1 MFDKSFFQVSRMHAW
16 LFVIALL
23 VPTMGSLHAAG
34 FYLTQIG
41 TPLSIGT
48 VGVVNSV
55 NSWGADSAWAQPAGM
70 VNLQEDTVNA
80 AGLSVLGGKM
90 EFDSSIAQ
98 AGGSDGGNASEAAI
112 IPSFFTVRRLSERT
126 SVGLAVTAPLGGAM
140 DYGDS
145 FVGRYSATKVAL
157 QGLGISP
164 SIGYKVNDQLSIGAG
179 VSLVYS
185 MFEQEL
191 AINLPGPAPDGRV
204 KMDDMDD
211 WGYQPFF
218 GLTYDFSDRLKLG
231 VTYRAE
237 MEVDLEGDLK
247 ISGLPVAIPKSN
259 LNIEWDNPQWLEAA
273 FNYDLGNNYY
283 VGANLGWQEWSAFSE
298 NSITVSPGVK
308 VLDRDWD
315 DTWRT
320 GVAFGHYT
328 GDSGWSF
335 GAAYDSSP
343 VSDSK
348 RTIDLP
354 MDETWQVGAAYFIN
368 KDDYDVSLSAA
379 YLYLGDGK
387 VDQTAQGV
395 RFKGEFDRNFLLNL
409 GATVRFRF

>member
-1 MFDKSFFQVSRMHAW
+1 MQMRKSLVSLMAGAAMLGVTPHG
-16 LFVIALL
+16 
-23 VPTMGSLHAAG
+23 MAAG
-34 FYLTQIG
+34 FYLTQLG

-70 VNLQEDTVNA
+70 VNLRQDTVHTSGA
-80 AGLSVLGGKM
+80 SLLGGKV

-98 AGGSDGGNASEAAI
+98 AGGSDGGNASEIAV
-112 IPSFFTVRRLSERT
+112 IPSHFTVKRLNDRT
-126 SVGLAVTAPLGGAM
+126 SVGVAITAPIGGAM
-140 DYGDS
+140 DFGKN
-145 FVGRYSATKVAL
+145 FVGRYGATSVAL

-164 SIGYKVNDQLSIGAG
+164 SIGYKVNEQLSIGAG

-191 AINLPGPAPDGRV
+191 AINLPGPAPDGYV
-204 KMDDMDD
+204 KMDDLDD
-211 WGYQPFF
+211 WGAQPYF
-218 GLTYDFSDRLKLG
+218 GLTYNFSEQLKLG

-237 MEVDLEGDLK
+237 MESNLKGDLK
-247 ISGLPVAIPKSN
+247 ITGLPVAIPKST
-259 LNIEWDNPQWLEAA
+259 IKVEWDNPQWLEAA
-273 FNYDLGNNYY
+273 ISYDLGNDFY
-283 VGANLGWQEWSAFSE
+283 VGANLGWQEWSEFSE
-298 NSITVSPGVK
+298 NALTVTPGVV

-320 GVAFGHYT
+320 GVAFGHYA

-335 GAAYDSSP
+335 GASYDSSP

-354 MDETWQVGAAYFIN
+354 MDEVLQAGAAYYKK
-368 KDDYDVSLSAA
+368 KDNYDFSLSAA
-379 YLYLGDGK
+379 LMYLGDGE

-395 RFKGEFDRNFLLNL
+395 RFKGEFDSNVLLNL
-409 GATVRFRF
+409 GATIRYKF